1 MDWMWVETKREQATS
16 LPRFWPEQWKEG
28 LAIRQNKKSVLQQTL
43 FLSLLKNYHLP
54 KEGFADSSPIIT
66 PSVQNCNSTAVMYI
80 CLCTLA
86 LWRVK
91 PLQYLRVFVPPHH
104 QLLPL
109 PCSPLQGNCSELIV
123 SVLLSSMSLLLL
135 LSKSP
140 IWPPLPSLHGKYSCS
155 MASEWLNPAASS
167 LWPH

>member
-54 KEGFADSSPIIT
+54 EEGFADSSPIIT

-91 PLQYLRVFVPPHH
+91 PLQYLRVFVPP
-104 QLLPL
+104 
-109 PCSPLQGNCSELIV
+109 
-123 SVLLSSMSLLLL
+123 
-135 LSKSP
+135 
-140 IWPPLPSLHGKYSCS
+140 PPNSPSLGEMVPNSPSVGEMVPPWRMHVLEQVG
-155 MASEWLNPAASS
+155 
-167 LWPH
+167 